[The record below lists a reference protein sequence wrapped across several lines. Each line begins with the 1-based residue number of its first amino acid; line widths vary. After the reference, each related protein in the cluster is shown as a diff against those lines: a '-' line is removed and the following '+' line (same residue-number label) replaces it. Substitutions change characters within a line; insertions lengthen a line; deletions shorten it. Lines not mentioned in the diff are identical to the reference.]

1 MGAIPAIPGGTEIG
15 TVYVAA
21 PEGLTENCPGTTPLN
36 GAPTG
41 GPCAL
46 PGSAGGVESMF
57 TFRPSGKVASCVP
70 SPLFV
75 TASWCV
81 LGVAVTLWLPT
92 VQVRNDP
99 DSVATNGACVVG
111 TNVVGGTSGGEA
123 MKPFWFVSPFAVP

>member
-1 MGAIPAIPGGTEIG
+1 MPPIPCGTAIGRT
-15 TVYVAA
+15 YVAP
-21 PEGLTENCPGTTPLN
+21 PEEPTENFPVKTPLN

-41 GPCAL
+41 GPAAKVGL
-46 PGSAGGVESMF
+46 GGGVESMLI
-57 TFRPSGKVASCVP
+57 FRPSGSVASCVP
-70 SPLFV
+70 SPLLV

-111 TNVVGGTSGGEA
+111 TNVVGGTSCGE
-123 MKPFWFVSPFAVP
+123 P